1 MSLNFALALA
11 LLNMSSMRAG
21 RVLLVL
27 YALQLGAAPATVGL
41 LAATFSAF
49 PALLSW
55 HAGKLADRF
64 GSRWLLV
71 IGAVGGGLGILIPF
85 FWPGMTAIFI
95 AAAANGVSLSI
106 YNVSLQNVVGLLST
120 PQNRT
125 QSFSNYSLTNSVG
138 ALAGPLIAG
147 FSIEHLGHQNSC
159 IPLALVALMPLCM
172 LAIWGG
178 RLPRGRGR
186 VKDEGGGIRDMLAS
200 KGVSRTLAT
209 SSLLQTGQ
217 DLFQF
222 YLPVYAHGVGLS
234 ASAIGVVLAM
244 NSAAA
249 FVVRLGLARLIARY
263 NEDKVLAWAF
273 FVGAASFALLPLFSG
288 PLMLGVVA
296 FAFGLGMGCGQPI
309 VTMQMFSNSV
319 AGRSGEALGLR
330 MAVNHLTRVV
340 GPVIFGFVGSAFG
353 LPAVFWVN
361 GLMLG
366 GGGALSR
373 TRETAGT
380 NDKK

>member
-1 MSLNFALALA
+1 MSINFALALG

-21 RVLLVL
+21 RVMLVL
-27 YALQLGAAPATVGL
+27 YALHLDAQPVTVGL

-55 HAGKLADRF
+55 PAGKLADRF
-64 GSRWLLV
+64 GSRWLLLL
-71 IGAVGGGLGILIPF
+71 GALGGGLGTLIPYF
-85 FWPGMTAIFI
+85 VPGLAAIFV
-95 AAAANGVSLSI
+95 AAAANGLSLSI

-125 QSFSNYSLTNSVG
+125 QSFSNYSLANSIG
-138 ALAGPLIAG
+138 SFAGPLIAG
-147 FSIEHLGHQNSC
+147 FSIEHLGYPAAVL
-159 IPLALVALMPLCM
+159 PLALLALVPLAM
-172 LAIWGG
+172 LTIWGDA
-178 RLPRGRGR
+178 LPKGTGR
-186 VKDEGGGIRDMLAS
+186 VKQDGGGIRDMLAA

-222 YLPVYAHGVGLS
+222 YLPVYAHGAGLS
-234 ASAIGVVLAM
+234 AAAIGVVLAM

-249 FVVRLGLARLIARY
+249 FVVRTILPQLIARFR
-263 NEDKVLAWAF
+263 EEKVLAGAF
-273 FVGAASFALLPLFSG
+273 FVGAASFMLLPLFGSST
-288 PLMLGVVA
+288 MLALIA

-309 VTMQMFSNSV
+309 VTMQMFSNSA

-330 MAVNHLTRVV
+330 MTVNHLTRVV
-340 GPVIFGFVGSAFG
+340 GPVVFGFIGSAFG
-353 LPAVFWVN
+353 LAAVFWVN

-366 GGGALSR
+366 GGGVLSR
-373 TRETAGT
+373 TEKPGST
-380 NDKK
+380 NGQI

>member
-49 PALLSW
+49 PALFSW

-85 FWPGMTAIFI
+85 FWPGVTSIFI
-95 AAAANGVSLSI
+95 AAAANGLSLSI

-138 ALAGPLIAG
+138 SLAGPLIAG
-147 FSIEHLGHQNSC
+147 FSIEHLGHQASC
-159 IPLALVALMPLCM
+159 IPLALLALIPLGM
-172 LAIWGG
+172 LAIWGHA
-178 RLPRGRGR
+178 LPKGRGR

-288 PLMLGVVA
+288 PVMLGVVA

>member
-1 MSLNFALALA
+1 MSIHFALALA
-11 LLNMSSMRAG
+11 LFNMSSMRAG

-27 YALQLGAAPATVGL
+27 YALELGAAPATVGL

-64 GSRWLLV
+64 GSRWLLT
-71 IGAVGGGLGILIPF
+71 IGAVGGGLGILIPY
-85 FWPGMTAIFI
+85 FWPGLPAIFI
-95 AAAANGVSLSI
+95 AAAANGISLSI

-120 PQNRT
+120 PKNRT

-138 ALAGPLIAG
+138 SLAGPLIAG
-147 FSIEHLGHQNSC
+147 FSIEHLGYAGSC
-159 IPLALVALMPLCM
+159 IPLALLALVPLGM
-172 LAIWGG
+172 LSIWGG
-178 RLPRGRGR
+178 SLPRGRGR
-186 VKDEGGGIRDMLAS
+186 GKDPSGGIRDMLAT

-249 FVVRLGLARLIARY
+249 FVVRLALARLIARF
-263 NEDKVLAWAF
+263 NEDRVLASAF
-273 FVGAASFALLPLFSG
+273 FVGAVSFALLPLFSSAAALA
-288 PLMLGVVA
+288 LMA

-309 VTMQMFSNSV
+309 VTMQMFTNSV

-340 GPVIFGFVGSAFG
+340 GPVIFGLVGSAFG

-366 GGGALSR
+366 SGGVLSR

-380 NDKK
+380 KHEK

>member
-27 YALQLGAAPATVGL
+27 YALQLGAAPAMVGL

-288 PLMLGVVA
+288 PVMLGVVA